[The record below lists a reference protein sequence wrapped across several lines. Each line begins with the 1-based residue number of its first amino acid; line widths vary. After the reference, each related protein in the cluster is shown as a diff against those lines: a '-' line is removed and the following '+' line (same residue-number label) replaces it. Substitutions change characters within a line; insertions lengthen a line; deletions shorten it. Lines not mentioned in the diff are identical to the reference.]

1 MPKPTFSRKRTDI
14 ITITSKVRTCDYETI
29 RFARAA
35 AKSIG
40 ISDCD
45 IIRRAYADVLRQA
58 RAKLESSGRWDSFA
72 AEYAQNRAQ
81 STPKAST
88 NPPTTAPN
96 PRPPQVFE
104 G

>member
-45 IIRRAYADVLRQA
+45 IIRRAYADALRQA
-58 RAKLESSGRWDSFA
+58 RAKLESSGRWESFA
-72 AEYAQNRAQ
+72 AEYAANHTKSVSKLPA
-81 STPKAST
+81 